1 MRNAILQAFAA
12 AKPGGFLLESED
24 QRHFFNIGSM
34 ANRISVVVS
43 QSPSKNPAKRNLEE
57 DIVAGLLFESGID
70 VTIVPNL
77 YDIKPDSTGM
87 LALSS
92 ISGNVV
98 VISWLFERAAHWI
111 LDRHGIHGHVG
122 EVLLKNDDEEDVEE
136 LEDDESE
143 SSDDEKERVINSRQV
158 PNRKIYC
165 LDLKISNK
173 AAEFIDEVKRIHKE
187 NSVQIVGLND
197 ILNAA
202 PMKPNGANGSN
213 GSNGA
218 NGSGPAGALPMVSPE
233 AAERMA
239 SPTND
244 TALAANG
251 NGLDQPSVV
260 NRIEETAGRRW
271 YPVIDYS
278 RCTNCMECIDFC
290 LFGVYGVDKIDTILV
305 EQPDNCRKG
314 CPACSRVCPENAIMF
329 PQHKTPAIA
338 GSNEAAASLKI
349 DLSQLFGAPAEGK
362 SAEELAALERDE
374 QLVAAGREAVGMSV
388 GMPRRQENRDEE
400 PKDDLDDLVDELNE
414 LDI

>member
-1 MRNAILQAFAA
+1 M
-12 AKPGGFLLESED
+12 AK
-24 QRHFFNIGSM
+24 
-34 ANRISVVVS
+34 RISVVVS

-57 DIVAGLLFESGID
+57 DIVSGLLFESGID

-87 LALSS
+87 LALNS
-92 ISGNVV
+92 INGNVV

-122 EVLLKNDDEEDVEE
+122 EVLLKNEDEDEEEE
-136 LEDDESE
+136 FEDDEPE
-143 SSDDEKERVINSRQV
+143 SAADEKQRVINTRQI

-173 AAEFIDEVKRIHKE
+173 ASEFIDEVKRIHKE

-197 ILNAA
+197 IINAA
-202 PMKPNGANGSN
+202 PVRPNGSN

-218 NGSGPAGALPMVSPE
+218 GVLPVFSNG
-233 AAERMA
+233 AANRMT

-244 TALAANG
+244 TALAADG

-260 NRIEETAGRRW
+260 NRIEDSSGRRW

-290 LFGVYGVDKIDTILV
+290 LFGVYGVDQIDTILV

-338 GSNEAAASLKI
+338 GSNEAAESLKI

-374 QLVAAGREAVGMSV
+374 QLIAAGREAVGMSV
-388 GMPRRQENRDEE
+388 GMPRRQENRDEAA
-400 PKDDLDDLVDELNE
+400 KDDLDDLVDELND